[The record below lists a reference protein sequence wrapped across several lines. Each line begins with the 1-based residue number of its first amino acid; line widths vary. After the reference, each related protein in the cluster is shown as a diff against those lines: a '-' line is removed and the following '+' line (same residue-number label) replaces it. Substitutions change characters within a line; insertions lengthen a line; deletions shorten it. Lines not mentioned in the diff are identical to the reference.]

1 VTAEWKLP
9 RPRAICFEDLIQK
22 NRRVE
27 KISVENLRKNI
38 AILFA
43 AI

>member
-1 VTAEWKLP
+1 VRQPLP
-9 RPRAICFEDLIQK
+9 REIYFEDLIQK

-27 KISVENLRKNI
+27 KISVENLRKNV

>member
-1 VTAEWKLP
+1 MRLP
-9 RPRAICFEDLIQK
+9 RPRAIYFEDLILK
-22 NRRVE
+22 NRRLE